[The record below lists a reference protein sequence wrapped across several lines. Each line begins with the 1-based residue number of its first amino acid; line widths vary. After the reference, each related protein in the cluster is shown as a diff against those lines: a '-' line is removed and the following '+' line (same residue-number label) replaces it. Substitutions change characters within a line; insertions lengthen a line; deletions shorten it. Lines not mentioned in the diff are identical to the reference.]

1 VPVYS
6 STPGPTDATRY
17 TIIYLTLMGWAAVRR
32 NAMER
37 TSALDSIEPT
47 TDDLDDAGAE
57 AAEVIA

>member
-1 VPVYS
+1 
-6 STPGPTDATRY
+6 
-17 TIIYLTLMGWAAVRR
+17 MGWAAVRR